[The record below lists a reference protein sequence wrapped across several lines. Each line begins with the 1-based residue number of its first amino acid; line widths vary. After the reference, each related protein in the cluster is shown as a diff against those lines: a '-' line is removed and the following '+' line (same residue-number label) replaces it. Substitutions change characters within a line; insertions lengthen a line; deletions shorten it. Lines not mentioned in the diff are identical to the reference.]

1 MNLWN
6 SVKTVS
12 TVPFWS
18 FLFTWILSL
27 AKVFLSPWGVTR
39 KVEVYLWGRTAPL
52 KNHRNIGPAVV
63 LQSRHTHTRY
73 TGVLSTASTAV
84 ERDSQV
90 QLPRP
95 CGLRWAEET
104 ATCWRELALHGWQSC
119 FSSWFGSLSWLPVG
133 PESVPVCAKGWQ
145 EAAGGEGGKASQ
157 HGLYK
162 EVGSWT

>member
-39 KVEVYLWGRTAPL
+39 KIEVYLWGRTAPL

-63 LQSRHTHTRY
+63 LHCHDTHIHVTWVCSPQHPPLLSETARCSY
-73 TGVLSTASTAV
+73 RGLVACDGLRRQPRVDGSLLCVAGRAAFLHGSVPWADSPWAQKVSLFVRRGGRRQRAVKEARRASTASTK
-84 ERDSQV
+84 R
-90 QLPRP
+90 
-95 CGLRWAEET
+95 
-104 ATCWRELALHGWQSC
+104 
-119 FSSWFGSLSWLPVG
+119 
-133 PESVPVCAKGWQ
+133 
-145 EAAGGEGGKASQ
+145 
-157 HGLYK
+157 
-162 EVGSWT
+162 